1 MLLYLVGLLSCCNII
16 INVLELSLT
25 VIILFFYFMRRW
37 MVLTIQK
44 KDFFSSIKQTTVYF
58 LDSFTSHDLS
68 HCERSRQDGRPSNTV
83 LV

>member
-37 MVLTIQK
+37 MVLTSK
-44 KDFFSSIKQTTVYF
+44 KDFF
-58 LDSFTSHDLS
+58 
-68 HCERSRQDGRPSNTV
+68 PSNKP
-83 LV
+83 LFIFWILSLHMI